1 MLSGYTR
8 ETAVKILLERKK
20 KQNSNPPSS
29 ASSVVNPVNT
39 VNNSNS
45 NSKRLSREPSHERMM
60 TQQQLFSDVQKGG
73 SAGSSGRGGT
83 SSNVNAAML
92 PTIPS
97 IDTTGSE
104 NHHHHPIAPVR
115 STSSSYDQSPH
126 QMPPQLQQPQQQPQV
141 PGQQRGLNHGFQ
153 SEYEAMLHHQATMLQ
168 QMDITS
174 MTPPRQQPA
183 SGQYTPSSSAAH
195 PPIPPS
201 SATSHYSAYDN
212 MGLPPPSHRTPPPSQ
227 HHHHPSEEFRILRE
241 IPSDERAFRIGIL
254 ISQQEMHFGTNMYQ
268 SINTVDASEMT
279 TLIAR
284 GFNEDEAALILFER
298 KYGKTPA
305 PPVSSLL
312 FRFRFLITFDFFLV
326 SRLLGNYLSTSC
338 FTTTTL

>member
-83 SSNVNAAML
+83 SSNVNAGML

-104 NHHHHPIAPVR
+104 NHQHPIAPVR
-115 STSSSYDQSPH
+115 STSSSYDQSTH

-183 SGQYTPSSSAAH
+183 AGQYTPSSSAAH
-195 PPIPPS
+195 PPVPPS
-201 SATSHYSAYDN
+201 SSSSHYSAYDN

-312 FRFRFLITFDFFLV
+312 FLFRFLITFDFFLV
-326 SRLLGNYLSTSC
+326 SRLLGNFLSTSC